1 MRRLSVIV
9 PTLIAALSG
18 AVLAAPP
25 SKGKTELKP
34 GVEPPPF
41 VKLIPEL
48 EVKNASGIPG
58 ETRTFEATLTS
69 KTGNQGP
76 LAGKKVSFRIEGKSG
91 TSVPGGKIAAGTATT
106 DASGKAKVSLTLP
119 ELAQGNYALKAS
131 FAGDNQSAGSEGEG
145 NLLMVKTITKVELS
159 KLYWGTYKNE
169 PGSPYGTFFAYLTRT
184 SDNKG
189 LSKPIIVK
197 INGQTQTFNLQG
209 GSQSFPLP
217 GSSPWNVSVQFEGDA
232 ANGPSAAQKTYVAP
246 N

>member
-1 MRRLSVIV
+1 MRRISVIV
-9 PTLIAALSG
+9 PTFIVALSG
-18 AVLAAPP
+18 AALAAPP
-25 SKGKTELKP
+25 TKGRPELKP
-34 GVEPPPF
+34 GVDTPPLTK
-41 VKLIPEL
+41 VITEI

-69 KTGNQGP
+69 RTGGQAP
-76 LAGKKVSFRIEGKSG
+76 LAGKKVTFRIEGKNG
-91 TSVPGGKIAAGTATT
+91 TSVAGGKISAGNATT
-106 DASGKAKVSLTLP
+106 DASGKARVSFALP
-119 ELAQGNYALKAS
+119 ELAQGNYALKAA
-131 FAGDNQSAGSEGEG
+131 FAGDGQAAGTEGEG

-169 PGSPYGTFFAYLTRT
+169 PGPPYGSFFVYLTRT

-209 GSQSFPLP
+209 GSQSFPL
-217 GSSPWNVSVQFEGDA
+217 GTSSPWNVSVQFEGDA
-232 ANGPSAAQKTYVAP
+232 ANAPSAAQKTYVAP